1 MSVFVDVQQLV
12 TKPIGQSNWRESI
25 QDPYTS
31 QKHET
36 INVFGQALND
46 LQPNANKVSTWPI
59 CIGEGPKAMAQI
71 LSRHSVAIESQRC
84 PLSPRSVNK
93 FYSVHNSICI
103 NKLNQFAL
111 AEWSMKMI

>member
-59 CIGEGPKAMAQI
+59 CIGEGPKAMAKYWADI
-71 LSRHSVAIESQRC
+71 LS
-84 PLSPRSVNK
+84 PLNRNAARWVRVRSI
-93 FYSVHNSICI
+93 NSILSTI
-103 NKLNQFAL
+103 PFA
-111 AEWSMKMI
+111 